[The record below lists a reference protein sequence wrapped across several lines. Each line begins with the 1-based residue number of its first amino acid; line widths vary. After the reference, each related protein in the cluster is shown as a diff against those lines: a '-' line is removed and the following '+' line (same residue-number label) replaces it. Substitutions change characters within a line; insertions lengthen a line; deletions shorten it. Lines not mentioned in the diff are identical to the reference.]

1 MPTAGALN
9 RAEWLKFMGLF
20 FNMDDSAN
28 TIFNEINSSYYSKS
42 AAYKQ
47 AAGPSPMTVAW
58 LNRATAAL
66 YGADAFE
73 VSYAPYK
80 VQYTR
85 DAGGN
90 MTSQAVLGNMTNVV
104 ESPVT
109 PNTLW
114 FSWDAADA
122 GATGGFKTEAD
133 AIAAFHSFLRTVSQL
148 GHCCIGC
155 GGSAVGNSQVYC
167 CVAKCAH
174 PFCLQPPVV

>member
-1 MPTAGALN
+1 
-9 RAEWLKFMGLF
+9 MGLF

-28 TIFNEINSSYYSKS
+28 TIFNDINSSYYSKS

-47 AAGPSPMTVAW
+47 AVGSSPKTVAW
-58 LNRATAAL
+58 LNRVTAAD

-90 MTSQAVLGNMTNVV
+90 MTRQSVLGNMTNVV
-104 ESPVT
+104 ESPIT
-109 PNTLW
+109 ANTFW

-133 AIAAFHSFLRTVSQL
+133 AITALHSFLRMVSQL
-148 GHCCIGC
+148 VQCCIGC
-155 GGSAVGNSQVYC
+155 GEAGNSQSFV
-167 CVAKCAH
+167 
-174 PFCLQPPVV
+174 